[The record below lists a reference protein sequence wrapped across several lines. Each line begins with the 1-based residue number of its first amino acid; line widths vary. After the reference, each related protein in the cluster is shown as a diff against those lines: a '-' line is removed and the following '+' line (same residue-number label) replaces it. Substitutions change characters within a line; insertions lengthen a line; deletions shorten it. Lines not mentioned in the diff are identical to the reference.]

1 MTETLSVAALLSR
14 AKASIANYY
23 LGVTSLRSA
32 AEDVAAAQAQ
42 GATQANIAATLG
54 KSQPWVNRLLRWR
67 TGGYQDTAFGPESKA
82 KRERSANY
90 QSPDKSSAKPK
101 PSSEARFNAEAAKAE
116 AAKVKAQAAKA
127 KAEAAKARSENA
139 KARADARRAQH
150 EAFAEM
156 FGDRRERKVMDAKAR
171 DILVKA
177 LGMLGSDSD
186 GEVLNAAHVAEKQ
199 RRNLNMTWDDIII
212 TAAAS
217 FNEVDDDMAEA
228 AA

>member
-14 AKASIANYY
+14 AKASIAGYY

-42 GATQANIAATLG
+42 GATQSEIAATIG
-54 KSQPWVNRLLRWR
+54 KSQPWVNRLLQWR

-82 KRERSANY
+82 KRERSAKY
-90 QSPDKSSAKPK
+90 QATDKSSAKPK

-116 AAKVKAQAAKA
+116 AAKAKAQAAKA
-127 KAEAAKARSENA
+127 KADAARARSENA

-150 EAFAEM
+150 EAFANL
-156 FGDRRERKVMDAKAR
+156 FGRRESKVMNARAR
-171 DILVKA
+171 DVLVKA

-186 GEVLNAAHVAEKQ
+186 GEVLNAARVAEKQ
-199 RRNLNMTWDDIII
+199 RRKLNMTWDDIII
-212 TAAAS
+212 AAA
-217 FNEVDDDMAEA
+217 A
-228 AA
+228 AQKAA

>member
-1 MTETLSVAALLSR
+1 MTATLSVDALLSR
-14 AKASIANYY
+14 AKASIAGYY
-23 LGVTSLRSA
+23 NGVNSLRSA
-32 AEDVAAAQAQ
+32 AEDVAAAQAR
-42 GATQANIAATLG
+42 GATQTHIAATLG
-54 KSQPWVNRLLRWR
+54 KSQPWVNRLLQWR

-116 AAKVKAQAAKA
+116 AAKAKAEAAKA

-139 KARADARRAQH
+139 RARADAKRAQH

-156 FGDRRERKVMDAKAR
+156 FGRRERKVMDAKAR
-171 DILVKA
+171 DVLVKA

-186 GEVLNAAHVAEKQ
+186 GEVLNAARVAEKQ
-199 RRNLNMTWDDIII
+199 RRKLGFTWDDIIVAASSAR
-212 TAAAS
+212 AAA
-217 FNEVDDDMAEA
+217 
-228 AA
+228 